1 VSPWSSATASTSIPS
16 LPELA
21 NPTHDAEDIARALRG
36 FGFEVIER
44 KNLTMEDMDSAIAE
58 FGRKISNSEAALFY
72 FAGHGLQ
79 VKGQNFLVPVDAK
92 IESEAQVPFKSI
104 NVNQLLE
111 EMDSGK
117 SQANIVMLDA
127 CRNNPI
133 SGKFRSGAS
142 RGLAAPS
149 SQPKGTVIVYATDPG
164 NTAADGEG
172 RNGLFTAGLLT
183 AFKGSDL
190 SLHGVL
196 TLASAEVERGSKKTQ
211 SPYVNG
217 PMTLQENFYF
227 LPNAT
232 INVTAP
238 KASTPDDSVS
248 SKVDPAS
255 IELSFWN
262 SIKNSTNPDD
272 FKEYL
277 KQYPTGRFAGLALNR
292 LKPPTPDERPIAEHV
307 PTSAQSTSHVDS
319 REEIEQES
327 WESVKSSGNIDAIQ
341 EYLNQYPKGKFVG
354 QAKILIAT
362 LKAPKRENPI
372 AQTELPT
379 KPAHLKKQQSKSTYN
394 IGSKGPG
401 GGIVFFLDLSGTH
414 GLEAKTT
421 DEPNLLTW
429 NAVMATNYGPGWRL
443 PTKNELLKLFSQ
455 KTVVGGFASGF
466 YWSSSKWGDG
476 SPVIQYFA
484 NGSHA
489 NIGLNNLSNPD
500 YSFIVR
506 AIQAF

>member
-1 VSPWSSATASTSIPS
+1 MYRYYWLTAVMLFFGIWLQNSALAKADDIGKRVALVIGNGKYQHAG

-21 NPTHDAEDIARALRG
+21 NPTHDAEDIAKALRG

-44 KNLTMEDMDSAIAE
+44 KNQSMEEMDSAITE
-58 FGRKISNSEAALFY
+58 FGRKIANSEAALFY

-79 VKGQNFLVPVDAK
+79 VKGQNYLIPVDAN

-111 EMDSGK
+111 EMDNAK

-133 SGKFRSGAS
+133 SGKFRSGAT

-164 NTAADGEG
+164 NTAADGDG

-196 TLASAEVERGSKKTQ
+196 TLASAEVEHGSKNTQ

-232 INVTAP
+232 INIQVTEP
-238 KASTPDDSVS
+238 KGTNAESKLPD
-248 SKVDPAS
+248 KVDPAS
-255 IELSFWN
+255 IELSFWD
-262 SIKNSTNPDD
+262 SIKGSHNPAD
-272 FKEYL
+272 FEEYL
-277 KQYPTGRFAGLALNR
+277 KQYPIGRFAGLAHNR
-292 LKPPTPDERPIAEHV
+292 LKQPAPVAQTAERPVTEPAPTPTHV
-307 PTSAQSTSHVDS
+307 KS
-319 REEIEQES
+319 RDEIEQEA
-327 WESVKSSGNIDAIQ
+327 WESVSGSSNIDAIH
-341 EYLNQYPKGKFVG
+341 EYLTQYPKGRFVG

-362 LKAPKRENPI
+362 LKIPKPEKDETIGKFPAI
-372 AQTELPT
+372 KGSAT
-379 KPAHLKKQQSKSTYN
+379 KP
-394 IGSKGPG
+394 GSVGSGERG
-401 GGIVFFLDLSGTH
+401 GGIKTIAPPTEMTDKP
-414 GLEAKTT
+414 LE
-421 DEPNLLTW
+421 
-429 NAVMATNYGPGWRL
+429 R
-443 PTKNELLKLFSQ
+443 
-455 KTVVGGFASGF
+455 
-466 YWSSSKWGDG
+466 
-476 SPVIQYFA
+476 
-484 NGSHA
+484 
-489 NIGLNNLSNPD
+489 
-500 YSFIVR
+500 
-506 AIQAF
+506 